1 MINVKYL
8 IYGMV
13 QFPCFSEHR
22 QMFIDERNGV
32 GDVSGGGDTARLP
45 WLASKPSAATQLV
58 CVGKIKSNGV
68 SQSLFIDRSK
78 WPPKTSQHNGGAQTR
93 PQHQTRAAAVVA
105 AAAVAAAAAP
115 KVICISPVAN
125 VQRSM
130 HTVIRRATTAEH
142 YVHHNPL
149 QQHGADVVH
158 DNQKTGE
165 GPVVEVVTTVGCD
178 ATVSIPSQ
186 TSKRTFEQTT
196 EPHHLR
202 LTPRSAENVKSK
214 AARLA
219 DADAVVPS
227 STTSTIVPG
236 SSVLL
241 PGWASKGSAEGRHQL
256 RRLLPRVV
264 GTPPACATT
273 MTNVI
278 TIVPSVTSATVPTL
292 CNEPVAPCESL
303 SSTTVSPV
311 IASDVESTVA
321 ACTQTTSVA
330 SASSTCTADTAA
342 WFNRCSAAPR
352 SVHAAKDRNEPSV
365 SRSQWLQRIR
375 LIEREMRAND
385 SAPAKPFC
393 INIAPLQHDTPPTQC
408 HGTALASPSPSDD
421 DNADDDDDE
430 QPPERM
436 LEALRLVRNP
446 RRDVIVTSSSATSA
460 TRALSTNEHR
470 RAMTPACAAA
480 TRLVTMKLV
489 NRCTH

>member
-1 MINVKYL
+1 MINVKYF
-8 IYGMV
+8 IYAMV
-13 QFPCFSEHR
+13 QFRRFSEHRR

-45 WLASKPSAATQLV
+45 WLASKPSAATELV

-78 WPPKTSQHNGGAQTR
+78 WPPKTSQHHGGPQTR

-125 VQRSM
+125 AQRS
-130 HTVIRRATTAEH
+130 HTVIRRAMTTEH
-142 YVHHNPL
+142 NHHNQL
-149 QQHGADVVH
+149 QQQGGDVVY
-158 DNQKTGE
+158 DNQKASTSE
-165 GPVVEVVTTVGCD
+165 VPVVGVVPSVGCD

-186 TSKRTFEQTT
+186 TSKRTFEQTSD
-196 EPHHLR
+196 PHHLR
-202 LTPRSAENVKSK
+202 PPPRSAENVKSK

-256 RRLLPRVV
+256 RRLLPRAVDM
-264 GTPPACATT
+264 PPACTTT

-278 TIVPSVTSATVPTL
+278 TIVPTVSSATVPPL
-292 CNEPVAPCESL
+292 CNEPVAPSESL

-321 ACTQTTSVA
+321 ACTQTASVA
-330 SASSTCTADTAA
+330 STSSTCTADTAA

-352 SVHAAKDRNEPSV
+352 SVQAAKDRNEPGV
-365 SRSQWLQRIR
+365 SKSQWLQRIR

-393 INIAPLQHDTPPTQC
+393 INIAPLQYDRPPTQC
-408 HGTALASPSPSDD
+408 QGMALVSPSPSDD
-421 DNADDDDDE
+421 DNDDDDDE
-430 QPPERM
+430 QPPKRM

-460 TRALSTNEHR
+460 TRASTNEHR
-470 RAMTPACAAA
+470 RAVAPACTAA